1 MYTLYYYREEA
12 YWTFAFPMQAFDFAE
27 RNEKTNGTEYVVM
40 DSDGYFVH
48 KKDLVSPSG
57 VGVGQSNARQYTQL
71 MLWFSLGALRVTEF
85 TWSGA
90 PSFYSREGRGPLF

>member
-40 DSDGYFVH
+40 DEDGYFVH

-57 VGVGQSNARQYTQL
+57 VGVG
-71 MLWFSLGALRVTEF
+71 
-85 TWSGA
+85 
-90 PSFYSREGRGPLF
+90 

>member
-12 YWTFAFPMQAFDFAE
+12 YWTFAFPMMAFNFAE
-27 RNEKTNGTEYVVM
+27 RMKKTNGTEYVVM

-57 VGVGQSNARQYTQL
+57 VGVG
-71 MLWFSLGALRVTEF
+71 
-85 TWSGA
+85 
-90 PSFYSREGRGPLF
+90 